1 MTVSRV
7 EHRSPPARWQAPDG
21 ATGHPCPYRA
31 RAWWGDTLVAQSGDC
46 IRLEQAGRTP
56 VLYFPCSDVRFGLF
70 HAEDEPRSCPAEGT
84 ARVWSLDS
92 PAEPP
97 RAASGAGS
105 WRQSPDRS
113 DGGRGVLWSLTD
125 PSPEYGWLSDHAAF
139 DDDRV
144 RVEVVD
150 TMGSEAVRDTTVKRF
165 PTWGDALD
173 LVDVLDVRPEG
184 DRSFVSVARADE
196 RRPVVEGSQMLGQAI
211 VAGTRLAPGRRT
223 VSAHMVFTRPADAH
237 HPLRFELEEQSGG
250 KTFTTQSVRVE
261 QAGRRRATGTLLLDA
276 TSRDVIRHGAPP
288 PDVPGPYESEPLDMG
303 VTGRDIR
310 VVDGAYTD
318 DPDAPVGPPVL
329 DAWVRFREVPEDP
342 ALHAGLL
349 AQFTGHLPIAA
360 ALRPHPGVGQRQA
373 HRTLSTAINAI
384 AISLHR
390 DVRADRWM
398 LYHHLSTFA
407 GAGITHAEGRVH
419 GEGGELL
426 ASFAVDAMVRPFP
439 ESSTGTVDDR
449 TAM

>member
-1 MTVSRV
+1 VTVSRI
-7 EHRSPPARWQAPDG
+7 EHPSPPSGWRSADG

-31 RAWWGDTLVAQSGDC
+31 RAWWGDTLVAQSSDC
-46 IRLEQAGRTP
+46 IRVEHAGRAP
-56 VLYFPCSDVRFGLF
+56 VLYFPCSEVRFGLF
-70 HAEDEPRSCPAEGT
+70 RAEDEPRTYPEGT
-84 ARVWSLDS
+84 ARVFSLDS

-97 RAASGAGS
+97 TAQEAGS
-105 WRQSPDRS
+105 WRASPDRS
-113 DGGRGVLWSLTD
+113 LGGRDVLWSLTD
-125 PSPEYGWLSDHAAF
+125 PSPEYRWLSDHAAF

-150 TMGSEAVRDTTVKRF
+150 PMGSDATRDTTVKRF

-184 DRSFVSVARADE
+184 EGSFLSVALADE

-211 VAGTRLAPGRRT
+211 VAATRLAPGRRT

-237 HPLRFELEEQSGG
+237 HPLRFELGEQSGG
-250 KTFTTQSVRVE
+250 KTFATYSVEVE
-261 QAGRRRATGTLLLDA
+261 QGGRRRATGTLLLDV
-276 TSRDVIRHGAPP
+276 TSPDVIRHGAPP

-342 ALHAGLL
+342 ALHAALL

-360 ALRPHPGVGQRQA
+360 ALRPHAGIGQREA

-390 DVRADRWM
+390 EVRADRWM

-407 GAGITHAEGRVH
+407 GDGMTHAEGRVH

-439 ESSTGTVDDR
+439 ESSAGPVDDR